1 MPAHPTPI
9 GTFRIITKQKNPV
22 WNPPDSAWAAG
33 MGPIP
38 PGPGNPLGTRWMGL
52 NSPGIGMHGTPAPS
66 SIGTAASHGCIRMK
80 IPDAEDLFDRVF
92 VGTPVQ
98 IVA

>member
-1 MPAHPTPI
+1 
-9 GTFRIITKQKNPV
+9 
-22 WNPPDSAWAAG
+22 
-33 MGPIP
+33 
-38 PGPGNPLGTRWMGL
+38 MGL